1 VTRRRGFFAALAG
14 LFAAP
19 KVAPAEMVTM
29 TLRLD
34 GAAVE
39 AEVRDQVRAL
49 DAAIDQARE
58 LGLAVEKLERLQ
70 AYIGMPDDW
79 APKPATAAQLAWQ
92 REAQEAEL
100 EAERLGYITPRLCI
114 AYGLPESA
122 ASGPDGRVTA
132 IRSRCTASRISGM
145 CDAQADLASNSTDA
159 SEASSR
165 ALSADLASATVN
177 ISSAIRRASGENSD
191 LSVKPLISSSMVGVS
206 NPMVDAPGSI
216 PQRINPG
223 ALPAVPVGHLHALS
237 IQSGLD
243 TRNNGGSRT

>member
-1 VTRRRGFFAALAG
+1 MRRRGFFAALAG

-19 KVAPAEMVTM
+19 KVVAAQPVAM
-29 TLRLD
+29 TLRID
-34 GAAVE
+34 ASAVE
-39 AEVRDQVRAL
+39 AMVREHIGAL
-49 DAAIDQARE
+49 GAAIDQARE

-79 APKPATAAQLAWQ
+79 APKPATAAQLAWR

-165 ALSADLASATVN
+165 ALSTDLASATVN
-177 ISSAIRRASGENSD
+177 ISSAIRRASGKNSD

-206 NPMVDAPGSI
+206 NPMVDAAGPG
-216 PQRINPG
+216 PQRPCPA
-223 ALPAVPVGHLHALS
+223 ALPAVCGAHLQPLS
-237 IQSGLD
+237 VPSGLD
-243 TRNNGGSRT
+243 TRKHGDNDR